1 MENLL
6 QDIRFALRTLGKN
19 PGFALVAILT
29 LALGI
34 GANAAIF
41 SLTDQVLLRLL
52 PVERPREL
60 VVLSSPGRSWGR
72 TWSDGDGS
80 TSFSYPTY
88 KDIRDRNEVFAGLL
102 ARFHVQVSVAGQGE
116 SRLAEA
122 ELVSGNYFQVL
133 GVQPFL
139 GRVLTPQDE
148 TAPGANPVTV
158 LSYGYWTRHFGSDP
172 NILNKQLA
180 VNGNSLTVV
189 GIARPGFTGIQVGQ
203 IPELFIPIT
212 MKAQMTPNWD
222 GLADRGD
229 HWVAIIGRL
238 KPGISITK
246 ADAGLLP
253 MYRAILETDAIPQKF
268 SHGGAHEKEFLSRK
282 IVLDTGSHGRP
293 ILQHDAKQPLLVL
306 MTMVGLV
313 LLIACANL
321 AGLLIARGEGRQ
333 REIAVRLALG
343 AGRWRLVRQ
352 LMTESLMLALAGG
365 AAGLA
370 LASGMLSVIVNSI
383 PESEGASGLTAQIDY
398 RVLIFA
404 CVVSLITGVL
414 FGLAPALRATHTDLQ
429 SVLKDQ
435 GANVS
440 GGKTNVRVR
449 KSLLVS
455 QIALTAVLLAAAGL
469 FTHSL
474 LNLKTQDLG
483 VHPDHVL
490 EFSISPELNRYTPPQ
505 TIALT
510 DRIRKSIETLPGVRA
525 VSASEIPMLADS
537 NSSSNITVQGY
548 NAQEDEDMNVDQ
560 NWVGPHF
567 LATTG
572 IPLLKGREFSEA
584 DTATSPKVAIIN
596 EAMARRYFAGRDPV
610 GLHFGFGGGKD
621 VKLDTEIVG
630 IVKDSKNTDVKTAAT
645 RPFVFV
651 PYAQS
656 EHAGN
661 ATFYVRTNQDPVAL
675 TGTVRSLIAEFDG
688 NLPVYSVK
696 TLTAQVDEIMFT
708 DRLVTIFSLCL
719 GLLASLLAAVGLY
732 GVMAYVV
739 ARRTREIGI
748 RMALGATQTNVAWM
762 ILREILGMLAV
773 GLCVGLVAAYGI
785 GRVVESLLFGVKAGD
800 PIVFVIAAG
809 LLVAVALLAGW
820 LPSRKAANVDP
831 MVALR
836 YE

>member
-6 QDIRFALRTLGKN
+6 QDIRFGLRTLGKN
-19 PGFALVAILT
+19 PGFTLVAILT

-60 VVLSSPGRSWGR
+60 VVLSSPGVGHGR
-72 TWSDGDGS
+72 IWSDIEGGP
-80 TSFSYPTY
+80 SFSYPMY
-88 KDIRDRNEVFAGLL
+88 KDLRDRNEVFTGLL
-102 ARFHVQVSVAGQGE
+102 ARYHLQVNVAGEGQ
-116 SRLAEA
+116 SQLAEG
-122 ELVSGNYFQVL
+122 ELVTGNYFQVL
-133 GVQPFL
+133 GVRPFL
-139 GRVLTPQDE
+139 GRVLTVQDE

-189 GIARPGFTGIQVGQ
+189 GVARPGFAGVQVGQ
-203 IPELFIPIT
+203 IPDLFIPIT

-222 GLADRGD
+222 GLADRND
-229 HWVAIIGRL
+229 HWVTMLGRL
-238 KPGISITK
+238 KPGVSAEK
-246 ADAGLLP
+246 AQAGLAP
-253 MYRAILETDAIPQKF
+253 VYRALMEGDATALKLSARDQQ
-268 SHGGAHEKEFLSRK
+268 EFVNRK
-282 IVLDTGSHGRP
+282 LVLGTGSHGRP
-293 ILQHDAKQPLLVL
+293 VLQHDAGQPLLVL
-306 MTMVGLV
+306 MAMVGLV

-333 REIAVRLALG
+333 REIALRLALG
-343 AGRWRLVRQ
+343 AGRVRLVRQ
-352 LMTESLMLALAGG
+352 LMTESLILALAGG

-370 LASGMLSVIVNSI
+370 LASWTLSVIVNSI
-383 PESEGASGLTAQIDY
+383 PEDQGASGLTSQLDY

-404 CVVSLITGVL
+404 CVVSVVTGVL
-414 FGLAPALRATHTDLQ
+414 FGLVPAIRATHTDLQ

-435 GANVS
+435 GVNVS
-440 GGKTNVRVR
+440 GGRTNVRVR
-449 KSLLVS
+449 KFLLTS
-455 QIALTAVLLAAAGL
+455 QIALTAVLLSAAGL
-469 FTHSL
+469 FAHSL

-483 VHPDHVL
+483 VRPDHVL

-505 TIALT
+505 TIALA
-510 DRIRKSIETLPGVRA
+510 DRIRKSMGLLPGVR
-525 VSASEIPMLADS
+525 SASESEIPMLANS
-537 NSSSNITVQGY
+537 NSSSNVTVQGY
-548 NAQEDEDMNVDQ
+548 NAQEAEDMNVDQ
-560 NWVGPHF
+560 NFVGPNF
-567 LATTG
+567 LATMG
-572 IPLLKGREFSEA
+572 IPLLNGREFSEA
-584 DTATSPKVAIIN
+584 DSGTSPKVAIIN
-596 EAMARRYFAGRDPV
+596 EAMARRFFAGRNPI
-610 GLHFGFGGGKD
+610 GLRFGFGGGKD

-630 IVKDSKNTDVKTAAT
+630 IVKDSKNTDVKQAAH
-645 RPFVFV
+645 PFAFL
-651 PYAQS
+651 PYSQS

-675 TGTVRSLIAEFDG
+675 TATVRNLIAGFDA
-688 NLPVYSVK
+688 NLPVYGVK

-748 RMALGATQTNVAWM
+748 RMALGATQQNVAWM
-762 ILREILGMLAV
+762 ILREILGMLAA
-773 GLCVGLVAAYGI
+773 GLCVGLIAAYGI
-785 GRVVESLLFGVKAGD
+785 GKVVESLLFGVKASD
-800 PIVFVIAAG
+800 PAVFVLAAV
-809 LLVAVALLAGW
+809 LLAAVALLAGW

>member
-6 QDIRFALRTLGKN
+6 QDIRFGLRTLGKN
-19 PGFALVAILT
+19 PGFTLVAILT

-60 VVLSSPGRSWGR
+60 VVLSSPGVGHGR
-72 TWSDGDGS
+72 IWSDIEGGP
-80 TSFSYPTY
+80 SFSYPMY
-88 KDIRDRNEVFAGLL
+88 KDLRDRNEVFTGLL
-102 ARFHVQVSVAGQGE
+102 ARYHLQVNVAGEGQ
-116 SRLAEA
+116 SQLAEG
-122 ELVSGNYFQVL
+122 ELVTGNYFQVL
-133 GVQPFL
+133 GVRPFL
-139 GRVLTPQDE
+139 GRVLTVQDE

-189 GIARPGFTGIQVGQ
+189 GVARPGFAGVQVGQ
-203 IPELFIPIT
+203 IPDLFIPIT

-222 GLADRGD
+222 GLADRND
-229 HWVAIIGRL
+229 HWVTMLGRL
-238 KPGISITK
+238 KPGVSAEK
-246 ADAGLLP
+246 AQAGLAP
-253 MYRAILETDAIPQKF
+253 VYRALMEGDATALKLSARDQQ
-268 SHGGAHEKEFLSRK
+268 EFVNRK
-282 IVLDTGSHGRP
+282 LVLGTGSHGRP
-293 ILQHDAKQPLLVL
+293 VLQHDAGQPLLVL
-306 MTMVGLV
+306 MAMVGLV

-333 REIAVRLALG
+333 REIALRLALG
-343 AGRWRLVRQ
+343 AGRVRLVRQ
-352 LMTESLMLALAGG
+352 LMTESLILALAGG

-370 LASGMLSVIVNSI
+370 LASWTLSVIVNSI
-383 PESEGASGLTAQIDY
+383 PEDQGASGLTSQLDY

-404 CVVSLITGVL
+404 CVVSVVTGVL
-414 FGLAPALRATHTDLQ
+414 FGLVPAIRATHTDLQ

-435 GANVS
+435 GVNVS
-440 GGKTNVRVR
+440 GGRTNVRVR
-449 KSLLVS
+449 KFLLTS
-455 QIALTAVLLAAAGL
+455 QIALTAVLLSAAGL
-469 FTHSL
+469 FAHSL

-483 VHPDHVL
+483 VRPDHVL

-505 TIALT
+505 TIALA
-510 DRIRKSIETLPGVRA
+510 DRIRKSMGLLPGVR
-525 VSASEIPMLADS
+525 SASESEIPMLANS
-537 NSSSNITVQGY
+537 NSSSNVTVQGY

-560 NWVGPHF
+560 NFVGPNF
-567 LATTG
+567 LATMG
-572 IPLLKGREFSEA
+572 IPLLNGREFSEA
-584 DTATSPKVAIIN
+584 DSGTSPKVAIIN
-596 EAMARRYFAGRDPV
+596 EAMARRFFAGRNPI
-610 GLHFGFGGGKD
+610 GLRFGFGGGKD

-630 IVKDSKNTDVKTAAT
+630 IVKDSKNTDVKQAAH
-645 RPFVFV
+645 PFAFL
-651 PYAQS
+651 PYSQS

-675 TGTVRSLIAEFDG
+675 TATVRNLIAGFDA
-688 NLPVYSVK
+688 NLPVYGVK

-748 RMALGATQTNVAWM
+748 RMALGATQQNVAWM
-762 ILREILGMLAV
+762 ILREILGMLAA
-773 GLCVGLVAAYGI
+773 GLCVGLIAAYGI
-785 GRVVESLLFGVKAGD
+785 GKVVESLLFGVKASD
-800 PIVFVIAAG
+800 PAVFVLAAV
-809 LLVAVALLAGW
+809 LLAAVALLAGW

>member
-6 QDIRFALRTLGKN
+6 QDVRFGLRTLGKN
-19 PGFALVAILT
+19 PLFTIVAILT

-60 VVLSSPGRSWGR
+60 VVLTSPGVNHGR
-72 TWSDGDGS
+72 VWSDSDGGP
-80 TSFSYPTY
+80 SFSYPMY
-88 KDIRDRNEVFAGLL
+88 KDLRDRNEVFAGLL
-102 ARFHVQVSVAGQGE
+102 ARFHLQVNVAGQGQ
-116 SRLAEA
+116 SQLAEG
-122 ELVSGNYFQVL
+122 ELVTGNYFQVL
-133 GVQPFL
+133 GVRPFL
-139 GRVLTPQDE
+139 GRVFSAQDE

-189 GIARPGFTGIQVGQ
+189 GVARPGFTGVQVGQ
-203 IPELFIPIT
+203 QPDLFIPIT

-222 GLADRGD
+222 GFADRND
-229 HWVAIIGRL
+229 HWVTMLARL
-238 KPGISITK
+238 KPGMSAAK
-246 ADAGLLP
+246 AQAGIAPL
-253 MYRAILETDAIPQKF
+253 YRALMEGDAAALKLSARDRQ
-268 SHGGAHEKEFLSRK
+268 EFVNRNL
-282 IVLDTGSHGRP
+282 VLDTGSHGRP
-293 ILQHDAKQPLLVL
+293 ILQHDAGQPLLVL
-306 MTMVGLV
+306 MAMVGLV

-321 AGLLIARGEGRQ
+321 AGLLLARGEGRQ
-333 REIAVRLALG
+333 REIALRLALG
-343 AGRWRLVRQ
+343 AGRLRLVRQ
-352 LMTESLMLALAGG
+352 LMTESLLLALAGG

-370 LASGMLSVIVNSI
+370 LASWTLSVIVNSI
-383 PESEGASGLTAQIDY
+383 PENEGAAGLTAQLDY
-398 RVLIFA
+398 RVVIFA
-404 CVVSLITGVL
+404 CVVSLLTGVL
-414 FGLAPALRATHTDLQ
+414 FGLAPAIRATHTDLQ

-435 GANVS
+435 GVNVS
-440 GGKTNVRVR
+440 GGRANVRVR
-449 KSLLVS
+449 KSLMVL
-455 QIALTAVLLAAAGL
+455 QIALTGVLLAAAGL
-469 FTHSL
+469 FAHSL

-483 VHPDHVL
+483 VRPDHVL

-505 TIALT
+505 TIALV
-510 DRIRKSIETLPGVRA
+510 DRIRKSMEPLPGVRA
-525 VSASEIPMLADS
+525 ASASEIPMLANS
-537 NSSSNITVQGY
+537 NSSANVTVQGY
-548 NAQEDEDMNVDQ
+548 TAQEDEDTNVDQ
-560 NWVGPHF
+560 NWVGPNF
-567 LATTG
+567 LASMG
-572 IPLLKGREFSEA
+572 IPLLNGREFSE
-584 DTATSPKVAIIN
+584 TESATSPKVAIIN
-596 EAMARRYFAGRDPV
+596 EAMARRFFAGRNPI
-610 GLHFGFGGGKD
+610 GLHFGFGAGKD

-630 IVKDSKNTDVKTAAT
+630 VVKDSKNTDVKTAA
-645 RPFVFV
+645 RPFAFM
-651 PYAQS
+651 PYSQS

-675 TGTVRSLIAEFDG
+675 TVTVRNLMRGIDSD
-688 NLPVYSVK
+688 LPVYSVK

-748 RMALGATQTNVAWM
+748 RMALGATQKNVAWM
-762 ILREILGMLAV
+762 ILREIIEMLGA
-773 GLCVGLVAAYGI
+773 GLCIGLIAAYGI
-785 GRVVESLLFGVKAGD
+785 GKVVESLLFGVKAGD
-800 PIVFVIAAG
+800 PVVFVVAAG

-820 LPSRKAANVDP
+820 LPSRKAASVDP

>member
-1 MENLL
+1 MDNLL
-6 QDIRFALRTLGKN
+6 QDIRFGLRTLGKN
-19 PGFALVAILT
+19 PGFTIVAILT

-60 VVLSSPGRSWGR
+60 VVLTSPGVNHGR
-72 TWSDGDGS
+72 VWSDIEGGP
-80 TSFSYPTY
+80 SFSYPMY
-88 KDIRDRNEVFAGLL
+88 KDLRDRNEVFAGLL
-102 ARFHVQVSVAGQGE
+102 ASFHVQVNVAGHGE
-116 SRLAEA
+116 SQLAQGV
-122 ELVSGNYFQVL
+122 LVSGNYFQVL
-133 GVQPFL
+133 GVRPFL
-139 GRVLTPQDE
+139 GRVLTSQDE

-189 GIARPGFTGIQVGQ
+189 GVARPGFTGVQVGL

-222 GLADRGD
+222 GLADRND
-229 HWVAIIGRL
+229 HWVTMLGRL
-238 KPGISITK
+238 KPGMSPNK
-246 ADAGLLP
+246 AQAGLAPL
-253 MYRAILETDAIPQKF
+253 YRALMEGDAAALK
-268 SHGGAHEKEFLSRK
+268 LSVRDRQERVNRK
-282 IVLDTGSHGRP
+282 LVLDTGSHGRP

-306 MTMVGLV
+306 MAMVGLV

-333 REIAVRLALG
+333 REIALRLALG
-343 AGRWRLVRQ
+343 AGRVRLVRQ
-352 LMTESLMLALAGG
+352 LMTESLILALAGG

-370 LASGMLSVIVNSI
+370 LASWTLSVIVNSI
-383 PESEGASGLTAQIDY
+383 PEDQGASGLTSQLDY

-404 CVVSLITGVL
+404 CVVALITGVL
-414 FGLAPALRATHTDLQ
+414 FGLVPAIRATHTDLQ

-440 GGKTNVRVR
+440 GGKANVRVR
-449 KSLLVS
+449 KSLMVS
-455 QIALTAVLLAAAGL
+455 QIALTAVLLTAAGL
-469 FTHSL
+469 FAHSL

-483 VHPDHVL
+483 VRPDHVL

-505 TIALT
+505 TIALS
-510 DRIRKSIETLPGVRA
+510 DRIRKSIEALPGVRS
-525 VSASEIPMLADS
+525 VSTSEMPMLADS

-548 NAQEDEDMNVDQ
+548 NAQEDEDMDVAQ
-560 NWVGPHF
+560 NWVGPNF
-567 LATTG
+567 LATMG
-572 IPLLKGREFSEA
+572 IPLLNGREFSEA
-584 DTATSPKVAIIN
+584 DTGTSPKVAIIN
-596 EAMARRYFAGRDPV
+596 EAMARRFFVGRDPV

-630 IVKDSKNTDVKTAAT
+630 IVKDSKNTDVKTAA

-651 PYAQS
+651 PYSQS
-656 EHAGN
+656 EHFGN
-661 ATFYVRTNQDPVAL
+661 ATFYVRTNQNPEAL
-675 TGTVRSLIAEFDG
+675 TATVRSLIAGFDG
-688 NLPVYSVK
+688 NLPVYGVK

-708 DRLVTIFSLCL
+708 DRLVTVFSLCL

-748 RMALGATQTNVAWM
+748 RMALGATQKNVAWM
-762 ILREILGMLAV
+762 ILREILGMLAA
-773 GLCVGLVAAYGI
+773 GLCVGLIAAYGI

-809 LLVAVALLAGW
+809 LLIAVALLAGW

>member
-6 QDIRFALRTLGKN
+6 QDIRFGLRTLGKN
-19 PGFALVAILT
+19 PGFTVVAILT

-41 SLTDQVLLRLL
+41 SLMDQVLLRLL

-60 VVLSSPGRSWGR
+60 VVLTSPGVNHGR
-72 TWSDGDGS
+72 VWSDSDGGP
-80 TSFSYPTY
+80 SFSYPMY
-88 KDIRDRNEVFAGLL
+88 KDLRDRNEVFTGLL
-102 ARFHVQVSVAGQGE
+102 ARFHVQVNVAGEGQ
-116 SRLAEA
+116 SQLAEG

-133 GVQPFL
+133 GVRPFL
-139 GRVLTPQDE
+139 GRVLTAQDE

-158 LSYGYWTRHFGSDP
+158 LTYGYWTRHFGSDP

-189 GIARPGFTGIQVGQ
+189 GVARPGFTGVQVGL
-203 IPELFIPIT
+203 IPDLFIPIT

-222 GLADRGD
+222 GLADRND
-229 HWVAIIGRL
+229 HWVTMLGRL
-238 KPGISITK
+238 KPGMSADK
-246 ADAGLLP
+246 AQAGLAPL
-253 MYRAILETDAIPQKF
+253 YRALMEGDATALKLSPRDQQ
-268 SHGGAHEKEFLSRK
+268 EFVNRK
-282 IVLDTGSHGRP
+282 LVLDTGSHGRP
-293 ILQHDAKQPLLVL
+293 ILQHDAQQPLLVL
-306 MTMVGLV
+306 MAMVGLV

-333 REIAVRLALG
+333 REIALRLALG
-343 AGRWRLVRQ
+343 AGRLRLVRQ
-352 LMTESLMLALAGG
+352 LMTESLILALAGG

-370 LASGMLSVIVNSI
+370 LASWTLNVIVNSI
-383 PESEGASGLTAQIDY
+383 PEDQGASGLTSQLDY

-404 CVVSLITGVL
+404 GVVSLVTGVL
-414 FGLAPALRATHTDLQ
+414 FGLAPAIRATHTDLQ

-435 GANVS
+435 GVNVS
-440 GGKTNVRVR
+440 GGKANVRVR
-449 KSLLVS
+449 KFLLTS

-469 FTHSL
+469 FAHSL

-483 VHPDHVL
+483 VRPDHVL

-505 TIALT
+505 TVALT
-510 DRIRKSIETLPGVRA
+510 DRIRKSIEAVPGVRS
-525 VSASEIPMLADS
+525 VSTSEIPMLANS
-537 NSSSNITVQGY
+537 NSSSNITVQSY
-548 NAQEDEDMNVDQ
+548 NAQEDENMNVDQ
-560 NWVGPHF
+560 NWVGPNF
-567 LATTG
+567 LAAMG
-572 IPLLKGREFSEA
+572 IPLLNGREFSET
-584 DTATSPKVAIIN
+584 DTGTSPKVAIIN
-596 EAMARRYFAGRDPV
+596 EALARRFFAGRNPI
-610 GLHFGFGGGKD
+610 GLHFGFGGGND

-630 IVKDSKNTDVKTAAT
+630 VVKDSKNTDVKTAAH
-645 RPFVFV
+645 PFVFV

-656 EHAGN
+656 EHFGN
-661 ATFYVRTNQDPVAL
+661 ATFYVRTSQDPVAL
-675 TGTVRSLIAEFDG
+675 TANVRNVIQGFDG
-688 NLPVYSVK
+688 NLPVYGVK

-708 DRLVTIFSLCL
+708 DRLVTVFSLCL

-748 RMALGATQTNVAWM
+748 RMALGATQKNVAWM
-762 ILREILGMLAV
+762 ILREIVGMLAA
-773 GLCVGLVAAYGI
+773 GLCVGLIAAYGI
-785 GRVVESLLFGVKAGD
+785 GRVVESLLFGVKADD
-800 PIVFVIAAG
+800 PIVFVTAAG

>member
-1 MENLL
+1 VEALL
-6 QDIRFALRTLGKN
+6 QDLRYGIRTLAKN
-19 PGFALVAILT
+19 PGFTIVAILT

-52 PVERPREL
+52 PVESPREL

-88 KDIRDRNEVFAGLL
+88 EEIRDRNEVFAGVL
-102 ARFHVQVSVAGQGE
+102 ARFHVQVSVAGKGE
-116 SRLAEA
+116 SQLVDA

-139 GRVLTPQDE
+139 GRVLDSQDE
-148 TAPGANPVTV
+148 TAPGANRVVV

-172 NILNKQLA
+172 NLLNKPLA

-189 GIARPGFTGIQVGQ
+189 GVARPGFTGVQVGQ
-203 IPELFIPIT
+203 IPDLFIPIT

-246 ADAGLLP
+246 AQAGLVP
-253 MYRAILETDAIPQKF
+253 MYRAILETDAVPLKF
-268 SHGGAHEKEFLSRK
+268 SHGGAHEKEFLGKK
-282 IVLDTGSHGRP
+282 IVLNTGSHGRP

-306 MTMVGLV
+306 MAMVGLV

-333 REIAVRLALG
+333 REIALRLALG
-343 AGRWRLVRQ
+343 AGRVRLVRQ
-352 LMTESLMLALAGG
+352 LMTESLILALAGG

-370 LASGMLSVIVNSI
+370 LASWTLSVIVNSI
-383 PESEGASGLTAQIDY
+383 PETEGASGLTAQIDY
-398 RVLIFA
+398 RVLVFA
-404 CVVSLITGVL
+404 CAVSLITGVL
-414 FGLAPALRATHTDLQ
+414 FGLAPAIRATHTDLQ
-429 SVLKDQ
+429 RVLKDQ
-435 GANVS
+435 GVNVS
-440 GGKTNVRVR
+440 GGRTNVRVR
-449 KSLLVS
+449 KFLLIS

-469 FTHSL
+469 FAHSL

-483 VHPDHVL
+483 VRPDHVL
-490 EFSISPELNRYTPPQ
+490 EFSISPELNRYAPAQ
-505 TIALT
+505 TIALAE
-510 DRIRKSIETLPGVRA
+510 RIRKSIDALPGVRS
-525 VSASEIPMLADS
+525 VSASQIPMLADS
-537 NSSSNITVQGY
+537 NSSSNITVPGY

-560 NWVGPHF
+560 NWVGPNF
-567 LATTG
+567 LATMG
-572 IPLLKGREFSEA
+572 IPLLNGREFSEA
-584 DTATSPKVAIIN
+584 DSSSSPKVAIIN
-596 EAMARRYFAGRDPV
+596 EAMARRFFAARNPI

-630 IVKDSKNTDVKTAAT
+630 IVKDSKNTDVKTAA

-661 ATFYVRTNQDPVAL
+661 ATFYVRTNQDPVTL
-675 TGTVRSLIAEFDG
+675 SGTVRNLIAGFDD
-688 NLPVYSVK
+688 NLPVYGVK

-748 RMALGATQTNVAWM
+748 RMALGATQQNVAWM
-762 ILREILGMLAV
+762 ILREILGMLAA
-773 GLCVGLVAAYGI
+773 GLCIGLIAAYGI
-785 GRVVESLLFGVKAGD
+785 GRVVESLLFGVKASD
-800 PIVFVIAAG
+800 PVVFVVAAG

>member
-6 QDIRFALRTLGKN
+6 QDIRFGLRTLGKN
-19 PGFALVAILT
+19 PGFTLVAILT

-60 VVLSSPGRSWGR
+60 VVLSSPGVGHGR
-72 TWSDGDGS
+72 IWSDIEGGP
-80 TSFSYPTY
+80 SFSYPMY
-88 KDIRDRNEVFAGLL
+88 KDLRDRNEVFTGLL
-102 ARFHVQVSVAGQGE
+102 ARYHLQVNVAGEGQ
-116 SRLAEA
+116 SQLAEG
-122 ELVSGNYFQVL
+122 ELVTGNYFQVL
-133 GVQPFL
+133 GVRPFL
-139 GRVLTPQDE
+139 GRVLTVQDE

-189 GIARPGFTGIQVGQ
+189 GVARPGFAGVQVGQ
-203 IPELFIPIT
+203 IPDLFIPIT

-222 GLADRGD
+222 GLADRND
-229 HWVAIIGRL
+229 HWVTMLGRL
-238 KPGISITK
+238 KPGVSAEK
-246 ADAGLLP
+246 AQAGLAP
-253 MYRAILETDAIPQKF
+253 VYRALMEGDATALKLSARDQQ
-268 SHGGAHEKEFLSRK
+268 EFVNRK
-282 IVLDTGSHGRP
+282 LVLGTGSHGRP
-293 ILQHDAKQPLLVL
+293 VLQHDAGQPLLVL
-306 MTMVGLV
+306 MAMVGLV

-333 REIAVRLALG
+333 REIALRLALG
-343 AGRWRLVRQ
+343 AGRVRLVRQ
-352 LMTESLMLALAGG
+352 LMTESLILALAGG

-370 LASGMLSVIVNSI
+370 LASWTLSVIVNSI
-383 PESEGASGLTAQIDY
+383 PEDQGASGLTSQLDY

-404 CVVSLITGVL
+404 CVVSVVTGVL
-414 FGLAPALRATHTDLQ
+414 FGLVPAIRATHTDLQ

-435 GANVS
+435 GVNVS
-440 GGKTNVRVR
+440 GGRTNVRVR
-449 KSLLVS
+449 KFLLTS
-455 QIALTAVLLAAAGL
+455 QIALTAVLLSAAGL
-469 FTHSL
+469 FAHSL

-483 VHPDHVL
+483 VRPAHVL

-505 TIALT
+505 TIALA
-510 DRIRKSIETLPGVRA
+510 DRIRKSMGLLPGVR
-525 VSASEIPMLADS
+525 SASESEIPMLANS
-537 NSSSNITVQGY
+537 NSSSNVTVQGY

-560 NWVGPHF
+560 NFVGPNF
-567 LATTG
+567 LATMG
-572 IPLLKGREFSEA
+572 IPLLNGREFSEA
-584 DTATSPKVAIIN
+584 DSGTSPKVAIIN
-596 EAMARRYFAGRDPV
+596 EAMARRFFAGRNPI
-610 GLHFGFGGGKD
+610 GLRFGFGGGKD

-630 IVKDSKNTDVKTAAT
+630 IVKDSKNTDVKQAAH
-645 RPFVFV
+645 PFAFL
-651 PYAQS
+651 PYSQS

-675 TGTVRSLIAEFDG
+675 TVTVRNLIAGFDA
-688 NLPVYSVK
+688 NLPVYGVK

-748 RMALGATQTNVAWM
+748 RMALGATQQNVAWM
-762 ILREILGMLAV
+762 ILREILGMLAA
-773 GLCVGLVAAYGI
+773 GLCVGLIAAYGI
-785 GRVVESLLFGVKAGD
+785 GKVVESLLFGVKASD
-800 PIVFVIAAG
+800 PAVFVLAAV
-809 LLVAVALLAGW
+809 LLAAVALLAGW

>member
-6 QDIRFALRTLGKN
+6 QDIRFGLRTLGKN
-19 PGFALVAILT
+19 PGFTLVAILT

-60 VVLSSPGRSWGR
+60 VVLTSPGVGQGR
-72 TWSDGDGS
+72 VWSDIEGGP
-80 TSFSYPTY
+80 SFSYPMY
-88 KDIRDRNEVFAGLL
+88 RDLRDHNEVFAGLL
-102 ARFHVQVSVAGQGE
+102 ASFYVQVNVAAQDQ
-116 SRLAEA
+116 SQLADGV
-122 ELVSGNYFQVL
+122 LVSGNYFQVL
-133 GVQPFL
+133 GVRPFL
-139 GRVLTPQDE
+139 GRVFNAQDE
-148 TAPGANPVTV
+148 TAPSANPVTV

-172 NILNKQLA
+172 NILNKQLV

-189 GIARPGFTGIQVGQ
+189 GVARPGFTGVQVGQ
-203 IPELFIPIT
+203 IPDLFIPIT

-246 ADAGLLP
+246 AQAGLVP
-253 MYRAILETDAIPQKF
+253 MYRAILETDAVPLKF
-268 SHGGAHEKEFLSRK
+268 SHGGAHEKEFLGKK
-282 IVLDTGSHGRP
+282 IVLNTGSHGRP

-306 MTMVGLV
+306 MAMVGLV

-333 REIAVRLALG
+333 REIALRLALG
-343 AGRWRLVRQ
+343 AGRMRLVRQ
-352 LMTESLMLALAGG
+352 LMTESLLLALAGG

-370 LASGMLSVIVNSI
+370 LASWTLSVIVNSI
-383 PESEGASGLTAQIDY
+383 PENEGAAGLTAQLDY

-404 CVVSLITGVL
+404 CAVSLVTGVL
-414 FGLAPALRATHTDLQ
+414 FGLAPAIRATRTDLQ

-440 GGKTNVRVR
+440 GGKANVRVR
-449 KSLLVS
+449 KSLMVS

-469 FTHSL
+469 FAHSL

-490 EFSISPELNRYTPPQ
+490 EFSISPELNRYTPQQ
-505 TIALT
+505 TIALA
-510 DRIRKSIETLPGVRA
+510 DRIRKSMEPLPGVRA
-525 VSASEIPMLADS
+525 ASESELPMLADS

-560 NWVGPHF
+560 NCVGTNF
-567 LATTG
+567 LATMG
-572 IPLLKGREFSEA
+572 IPLLNGREFSDA
-584 DTATSPKVAIIN
+584 DSTTSAKVAIIN
-596 EAMARRYFAGRDPV
+596 EAMARRYFAGRNPI

-630 IVKDSKNTDVKTAAT
+630 IVKDSKNTDVKQVAH
-645 RPFVFV
+645 PFVFL
-651 PYAQS
+651 PYSQS

-675 TGTVRSLIAEFDG
+675 TGTVRNLIAGFDA
-688 NLPVYSVK
+688 NLPVYGAK

-732 GVMAYVV
+732 GVMRSEE
-739 ARRTREIGI
+739 RR
-748 RMALGATQTNVAWM
+748 
-762 ILREILGMLAV
+762 V
-773 GLCVGLVAAYGI
+773 G
-785 GRVVESLLFGVKAGD
+785 K
-800 PIVFVIAAG
+800 
-809 LLVAVALLAGW
+809 
-820 LPSRKAANVDP
+820 
-831 MVALR
+831 
-836 YE
+836 

>member
-6 QDIRFALRTLGKN
+6 QDIRFGLRTLGKN
-19 PGFALVAILT
+19 PGFTIVAILT

-72 TWSDGDGS
+72 SWSDGDGA
-80 TSFSYPTY
+80 TSFSYPDY

-102 ARFHVQVSVAGQGE
+102 ARFHVQVSVAGHGE
-116 SRLAEA
+116 SQLSEA

-133 GVQPFL
+133 GVRPFL
-139 GRVLTPQDE
+139 GRVLTAQDE
-148 TAPGANPVTV
+148 TAPGANPVAL

-172 NILNKQLA
+172 NILNKQL
-180 VNGNSLTVV
+180 VINGNSLTVV
-189 GIARPGFTGIQVGQ
+189 GVVRPGFTGVQVGQ
-203 IPELFIPIT
+203 VPDLFIPIT

-238 KPGISITK
+238 KPGLSTTK
-246 ADAGLLP
+246 AEAGLLP

-268 SHGGAHEKEFLSRK
+268 SHGGAHEKEFLNRK
-282 IVLDTGSHGRP
+282 LVLDTGAHGRA
-293 ILQHDAKQPLLVL
+293 ILQHDAGQPLLVL
-306 MTMVGLV
+306 MAMVGLV

-333 REIAVRLALG
+333 REIALRLALG
-343 AGRWRLVRQ
+343 AGRVRLVRQ
-352 LMTESLMLALAGG
+352 LMTESLLLAITGG

-370 LASGMLSVIVNSI
+370 LASWTLSVIVNSI
-383 PESEGASGLTAQIDY
+383 PENEGASGLTAQLDY

-404 CVVSLITGVL
+404 CVVSLVTGVL
-414 FGLAPALRATHTDLQ
+414 FGLAPAIRATGTDLQ

-435 GANVS
+435 GVNVS
-440 GGKTNVRVR
+440 GGKANVRVR
-449 KSLLVS
+449 KTLLVS

-469 FTHSL
+469 FAHSL

-483 VHPDHVL
+483 VRPDHVL
-490 EFSISPELNRYTPPQ
+490 EFSISPELNRYTPAQ
-505 TIALT
+505 TIALA
-510 DRIRKSIETLPGVRA
+510 DRVQKSMEPLPGVRA
-525 VSASEIPMLADS
+525 ASESEIPMLADS

-548 NAQEDEDMNVDQ
+548 AAQEDEDMNVDQ
-560 NWVGPHF
+560 NWVGPNF
-567 LATTG
+567 LATMG
-572 IPLLKGREFSEA
+572 IPLLNGREFSDA
-584 DTATSPKVAIIN
+584 DSSTSAKVAIIN
-596 EAMARRYFAGRDPV
+596 EAMARRFFAGHNPIGMR
-610 GLHFGFGGGKD
+610 FGFGGGKD
-621 VKLDTEIVG
+621 LKFDTEIVG
-630 IVKDSKNTDVKTAAT
+630 IVKDSKNTDVKKAA
-645 RPFVFV
+645 RPFVFL
-651 PYAQS
+651 PYSQS
-656 EHAGN
+656 PHAGN

-675 TGTVRSLIAEFDG
+675 TATMRNLMQGIDT
-688 NLPVYSVK
+688 NLPVYGVK
-696 TLTAQVDEIMFT
+696 TLTRQVDEIMFT
-708 DRLVTIFSLCL
+708 DRLVTVFSLGL

-748 RMALGATQTNVAWM
+748 RMALGATQKNVAWM
-762 ILREILGMLAV
+762 ILREIIGMLVA
-773 GLCVGLVAAYGI
+773 GLGIGLIAAYGI

-800 PIVFVIAAG
+800 PVVFVIAAG

>member
-6 QDIRFALRTLGKN
+6 QDIRFGLRTLGKN
-19 PGFALVAILT
+19 PGFTLVAILT

-60 VVLSSPGRSWGR
+60 VVLSSPGVGHGR
-72 TWSDGDGS
+72 IWSDIEGGP
-80 TSFSYPTY
+80 SFSYPMY
-88 KDIRDRNEVFAGLL
+88 KDLRDRNEVFTGLL
-102 ARFHVQVSVAGQGE
+102 ARYHLQVNVAGEGQ
-116 SRLAEA
+116 SQLAEG
-122 ELVSGNYFQVL
+122 ELVTGNYFQVL
-133 GVQPFL
+133 GVRPFL
-139 GRVLTPQDE
+139 GRVLTVQDE

-189 GIARPGFTGIQVGQ
+189 GVARPGFAGVQVGQ
-203 IPELFIPIT
+203 IPDLFIPIT

-222 GLADRGD
+222 GLADRND
-229 HWVAIIGRL
+229 HWVTMLGRL
-238 KPGISITK
+238 QPGVTAEK
-246 ADAGLLP
+246 AQAGLAP
-253 MYRAILETDAIPQKF
+253 VYRALMEGDATALKLSARDQQ
-268 SHGGAHEKEFLSRK
+268 EFVNRK
-282 IVLDTGSHGRP
+282 LVLGTGSHGRP
-293 ILQHDAKQPLLVL
+293 VLQHDAGQPLLVL
-306 MTMVGLV
+306 MAMVGLV

-333 REIAVRLALG
+333 REIALRLALG
-343 AGRWRLVRQ
+343 AGRVRLVRQ
-352 LMTESLMLALAGG
+352 LMTESLILALAGG

-370 LASGMLSVIVNSI
+370 LASWTLSVIVNSI
-383 PESEGASGLTAQIDY
+383 PEDQGASGLTSQLDY

-404 CVVSLITGVL
+404 CVVSVVTGVL
-414 FGLAPALRATHTDLQ
+414 FGLVPAIRATHTDLQ

-435 GANVS
+435 GVNVS
-440 GGKTNVRVR
+440 GGRTNVRVR
-449 KSLLVS
+449 KFLLTS
-455 QIALTAVLLAAAGL
+455 QIALTAVLLSAAGL
-469 FTHSL
+469 FAHSL

-483 VHPDHVL
+483 VRPDHVL

-505 TIALT
+505 TIALA
-510 DRIRKSIETLPGVRA
+510 DRIRKSMGLLPGVR
-525 VSASEIPMLADS
+525 SASESEIPMLANS
-537 NSSSNITVQGY
+537 NSSSNVTVQGY

-560 NWVGPHF
+560 NFVGPNF
-567 LATTG
+567 LATMG
-572 IPLLKGREFSEA
+572 IPLLNGREFSEA
-584 DTATSPKVAIIN
+584 DSGTSPKVAIIN
-596 EAMARRYFAGRDPV
+596 EAMARRFFAGRNPI
-610 GLHFGFGGGKD
+610 GLRFGFGGGKD

-630 IVKDSKNTDVKTAAT
+630 IVKDSKNTDVKHAAH
-645 RPFVFV
+645 PFAFL
-651 PYAQS
+651 PYSQS

-675 TGTVRSLIAEFDG
+675 TVTVRNLIAGFDA
-688 NLPVYSVK
+688 NLPVYGVK

-748 RMALGATQTNVAWM
+748 RMALGATQQNVAWM
-762 ILREILGMLAV
+762 ILREILGMLAA

-785 GRVVESLLFGVKAGD
+785 GKVVESLLFGVKASD
-800 PIVFVIAAG
+800 PAVFVLAAV
-809 LLVAVALLAGW
+809 LLAAVALLAGW